1 MQKIIPFLWF
11 DDKAQ
16 EAAKFYTS
24 VFKNSGILDV
34 ARYDAESA
42 KASGMPKGSVMTVR
56 FRIEGQD
63 FIALNGGPVFTFSQA
78 ISFLV
83 DCSTQQ
89 EVDRLWNRLSAG
101 GEKQQC
107 GWLRDKYGVSWQVV
121 PSALDR
127 MLRDKNAQKA
137 QRVMKAMLA
146 MKKIDIKALK
156 KAYAG
161 K

>member
-1 MQKIIPFLWF
+1 MRDEIDYFYNNLSPNK
-11 DDKAQ
+11 
-16 EAAKFYTS
+16 EA
-24 VFKNSGILDV
+24 
-34 ARYDAESA
+34 
-42 KASGMPKGSVMTVR
+42 
-56 FRIEGQD
+56 
-63 FIALNGGPVFTFSQA
+63 
-78 ISFLV
+78 
-83 DCSTQQ
+83 
-89 EVDRLWNRLSAG
+89 EV
-101 GEKQQC
+101 C
-107 GWLRDKYGVSWQVV
+107 GWLKDKYGVSWQVV